1 MFRLIQRIPQKYR
14 IPLVAG
20 VFPAIIIMIVALM
33 QGSDI
38 RNIAAADCKELAK
51 AICVAAESVRSHAE
65 YQWGADVFQ
74 QTVVKDWAKQGKSD
88 LVLATVPIV
97 SSMKSIEQSSKANNF
112 QFRVPSFAPRN
123 AVNAPDDF
131 EAAALRRL
139 AEENLDELVEYNAAT
154 NSIHYFR
161 PVRMSKSCMTCHGD
175 PSTSA
180 ELWGTSDGTDGTG
193 FVMENSKVG
202 DLKGAFEIVSSLD
215 EADAIARATL
225 LKSTGLAAISLVV
238 CCLLSLV
245 ILKSVQLDV
254 RRSAAE
260 IGSEVADEVSNGTA
274 GIASAI
280 EQLSAN
286 IRDISD
292 GATSASCLARE
303 VAQRMEG
310 TNAKGETLNRSSGE
324 IGNIVQLIEAIAEQ
338 TNLLALNATIEAAR
352 AGDSG
357 KGFAVVA
364 GEVKELARETS
375 KATSAITAKI
385 TSIQNASG
393 ELVQELVQ
401 VREVV
406 RRIDSSQTAIAGA
419 VHQQKSATDEIGRTI
434 HDVLSSSRNLAS
446 RLTGSSI

>member
-1 MFRLIQRIPQKYR
+1 MFGLVQRIPQKYR

-20 VFPAIIIMIVALM
+20 VLPSIVIMLLALM
-33 QGSDI
+33 QCADVR
-38 RNIAAADCKELAK
+38 RNAVADCTQLAK
-51 AICVAAESVRSHAE
+51 AVCVAAESVRAHAE
-65 YQWGADVFQ
+65 FQWASDVFQ
-74 QTVVKDWAKQGKSD
+74 QSQIRDWAQAGESER
-88 LVLATVPIV
+88 VLATVPIV
-97 SSMKSIEQSSKANNF
+97 SSMKSIQDSSKANKF
-112 QFRVPSFAPRN
+112 QFRIPAVMPRN
-123 AVNAPDDF
+123 SVNAPDEF
-131 EAAALRRL
+131 ESAILKRFQD
-139 AEENLDELVEYNAAT
+139 ENLSEVVEFNPAT

-161 PVRMSKSCMTCHGD
+161 PVRMSESCLTCHGD
-175 PSTSA
+175 PKSSA
-180 ELWGTSDGTDGTG
+180 ELWGTPDGTDGTG
-193 FVMENSKVG
+193 FQMENAKVG
-202 DLKGAFEIVSSLD
+202 DLKGAFEIVSSLN
-215 EADAIARATL
+215 EADAAARATL
-225 LKSTGLAAISLVV
+225 MKSAGFALLSLVV
-238 CCLLSLV
+238 CGLLSLL

-280 EQLSAN
+280 EELSAN

-292 GATSASCLARE
+292 GATSASQLARD
-303 VAQRMEG
+303 VVQRVEN
-310 TNAKGETLNRSSGE
+310 TNAKSETLNRSSGE

-375 KATSAITAKI
+375 RATSAITEKVNA
-385 TSIQNASG
+385 IQVASG
-393 ELVQELVQ
+393 ELLQDLGQ

-446 RLTGSSI
+446 RLTGSSG